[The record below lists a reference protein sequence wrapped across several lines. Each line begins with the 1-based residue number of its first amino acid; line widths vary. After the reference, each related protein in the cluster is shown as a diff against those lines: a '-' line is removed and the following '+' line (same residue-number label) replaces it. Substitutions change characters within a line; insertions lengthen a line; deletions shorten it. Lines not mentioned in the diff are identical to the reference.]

1 MRTSDRFLHAA
12 EGAAKSA
19 LGHTRKGRRPDAG
32 NARPVRMANTIH
44 FFFFLRKRIHIVYPY
59 VFETYDFFCLWNA
72 IPWSLH
78 FLFILM

>member
-1 MRTSDRFLHAA
+1 MCTSNRSRHTA

-19 LGHTRKGRRPDAG
+19 LGHTRKGRRPNAG
-32 NARPVRMANTIH
+32 NARHVRMANTIH
-44 FFFFLRKRIHIVYPY
+44 FFFLRKRTHIVYPY

-72 IPWSLH
+72 IPASLH